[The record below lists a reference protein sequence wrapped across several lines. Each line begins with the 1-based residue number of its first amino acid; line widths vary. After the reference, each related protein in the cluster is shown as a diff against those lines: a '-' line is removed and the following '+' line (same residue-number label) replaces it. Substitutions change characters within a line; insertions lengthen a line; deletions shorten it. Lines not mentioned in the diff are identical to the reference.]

1 MTTNHCVDVLLELLC
16 SNFDWHQSCKRGVP
30 LRKLKIRKPKKDES
44 TEFNEINEDDFSVD
58 SSNETQEIH
67 AHRTKTCLAFGIE
80 NVDVEFLRAL
90 FMKAWSILI
99 VGSSQDTLKKAI
111 ADIKNGNKEGGE
123 IGFGIVDFVSEGDN
137 IRLKDIVNNRFQKQL
152 DLLILGTN
160 EVGDPSRN
168 LLTKTL
174 PVREFIRG
182 KKHFP
187 KILLITESEDK
198 SLNEWIK
205 DLTSRCGSSNIFQT
219 DFKKRTTDILTW
231 VLEN

>member
-1 MTTNHCVDVLLELLC
+1 MLKNRFVFAFSHKGLCFKKAEELGIRTAKFPLDEYIPNKTGFSRVLTTNHCVDVLLELLC

-67 AHRTKTCLAFGIE
+67 AHRTKTCLVFGIE
-80 NVDVEFLRAL
+80 NVDVDFLHNL

-123 IGFGIVDFVSEGDN
+123 IGFGIVDFVSEGEQEN
-137 IRLKDIVNNRFQKQL
+137 YAKK
-152 DLLILGTN
+152 
-160 EVGDPSRN
+160 RN
-168 LLTKTL
+168 LRIIIAEGVMKDA
-174 PVREFIRG
+174 
-182 KKHFP
+182 
-187 KILLITESEDK
+187 KI
-198 SLNEWIK
+198 
-205 DLTSRCGSSNIFQT
+205 
-219 DFKKRTTDILTW
+219 
-231 VLEN
+231 